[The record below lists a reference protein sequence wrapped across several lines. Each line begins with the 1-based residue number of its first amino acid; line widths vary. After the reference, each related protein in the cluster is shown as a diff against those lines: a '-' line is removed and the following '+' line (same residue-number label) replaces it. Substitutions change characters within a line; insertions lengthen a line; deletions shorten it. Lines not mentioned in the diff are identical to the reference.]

1 MKKSGALTALIFMFA
16 SFAQAGTYTDTR
28 YPIVLVHGLSG
39 FDTAA
44 LVFDY
49 WYKIPRA
56 LTRDGAEVYV
66 TISSAFNS
74 SEERGEQVLEQVE
87 EIIAISGAEKVNLIG
102 HSQGGLD
109 SRYVAAMAPEL
120 VASVTTV
127 GTPHR
132 GSDFADWFRGQLGSG
147 SLSESLA
154 AVLAET
160 LGVIIGALSG
170 EFNNPQDALAAL
182 QQLTSE
188 GANVYNVRYPKG
200 LPSSS
205 CGEGAAR
212 IGNIRYY
219 SWGGTSVNTNL
230 LDITDPALFVT
241 SLAFGERNDGLVG
254 KCSNHFGDVIRD
266 NYRMNHLDLVNMTF
280 GLTHLFETNPPSV
293 YRTHANR
300 LKNAGL

>member
-1 MKKSGALTALIFMFA
+1 MIT

-28 YPIVLVHGLSG
+28 YPIVLIHGLSG

-44 LVFDY
+44 LVIDY

-87 EIIAISGAEKVNLIG
+87 EILAISGASKVNLIG

-109 SRYVAAMAPEL
+109 ARYVAAALPRQI
-120 VASVTTV
+120 ASVTTV
-127 GTPHR
+127 GTPHY
-132 GSDFADWFRGQLGSG
+132 GSDFADWFRDQLQSG
-147 SLSESLA
+147 SFTEALA
-154 AVLAET
+154 VTLAET

-170 EFNNPQDALAAL
+170 NSSNPQDAIAAL
-182 QQLTSE
+182 DQLTSA
-188 GANVYNVRYPKG
+188 GADVYNTRYPKG
-200 LPSSS
+200 LPTSY
-205 CGEGAAR
+205 CGEGPSR
-212 IGNIRYY
+212 IGDTRYY

-230 LDITDPALFVT
+230 LDLTDPALFVT
-241 SLAFGERNDGLVG
+241 SLFFGERNDGLVG
-254 KCSNHFGDVIRD
+254 ECSNHFGDVIRD
-266 NYRMNHLDLVNMTF
+266 NYRMNHLDLVNQTF
-280 GLTHLFETNPPSV
+280 GLVHLFETRPTSV
-293 YRTHANR
+293 FRKHANR

>member
-1 MKKSGALTALIFMFA
+1 MRKSGALTALLFMIVGF
-16 SFAQAGTYTDTR
+16 SHAGSYTDTR

-44 LVFDY
+44 LVVDY
-49 WYKIPRA
+49 WYKIPRE

-74 SEERGEQVLEQVE
+74 SEERGEQVLAQVE
-87 EIIAISGAEKVNLIG
+87 EILAISGADKVNLIG

-109 SRYVAAMAPEL
+109 SRYVAAVAPEL
-120 VASVTTV
+120 IASLTTV
-127 GTPHR
+127 GTPHQ
-132 GSDFADWFRGQLGSG
+132 GSDFADWFRGQMGSG
-147 SLSESLA
+147 SLSEGLA
-154 AVLAET
+154 VLLAET

-170 EFNNPQDALAAL
+170 EFGNPQDALGAL
-182 QQLTSE
+182 LQLTSQ
-188 GANVYNVRYPKG
+188 GSDTFNAKYPKG

-205 CGEGAAR
+205 CGEGPAR
-212 IGNIRYY
+212 LNNIRYY

-230 LDITDPALFVT
+230 LDITDPALFIT

-266 NYRMNHLDLVNMTF
+266 SYRMNHLDLVNMTF
-280 GLTHLFETNPPSV
+280 GLVHLFETRPTTL
-293 YRTHANR
+293 YRKHANR